1 MPWLQSD
8 VNVGYR
14 IHIIEEDRKPLEKLL
29 AQATEYNSP
38 RIIYHQQRKF
48 STETIVATTKEV
60 HRVLKEMAEEEE
72 WAQKQKMAREAEE
85 IL

>member
-14 IHIIEEDRKPLEKLL
+14 IHITEEDRKPLEKLL
-29 AQATEYNSP
+29 DQAAKYNSP
-38 RIIYHQQRKF
+38 RIIYRQKRRF
-48 STETIVATTKEV
+48 SIETIVATTKEV
-60 HRVLKEMAEEEE
+60 RRVLKEMAEDKE
-72 WAQKQKMAREAEE
+72 WAQKQKMLREVEG